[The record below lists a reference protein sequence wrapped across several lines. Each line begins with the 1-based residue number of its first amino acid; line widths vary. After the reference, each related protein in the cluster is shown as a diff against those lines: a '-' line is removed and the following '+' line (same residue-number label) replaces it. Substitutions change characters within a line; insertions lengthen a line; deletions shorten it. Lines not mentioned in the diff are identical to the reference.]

1 MPRRYGNE
9 QIRAIMV
16 QEITKVLYPVLIPIE
31 QQCVQT
37 QTENRKQIEYIA
49 NQVWTMFIDLKE
61 DLGRIK

>member
-1 MPRRYGNE
+1 
-9 QIRAIMV
+9 MV